1 MSQASKQQ
9 LDLTLNDRTIKQKL
23 DELDIDDEDD
33 FHTKLINDVLNKG
46 VTEGLAVHSDDIAHT
61 KLIQLTEALK
71 QLELNIPEEDATQK
85 LTNNDQHL
93 DAQQEQEQITI
104 NLIKDILVRLDID
117 DEEETS
123 HDKICDALLKNGIDA
138 IKQFEDFIPPTE
150 FAQLVKELNEKV
162 TITRSQPPP
171 PLPEEETPSEDSI
184 NCSISTF
191 GLEIDFNYFNAL
203 DSSDTAH
210 GDFCEQVRQS
220 EHNYAELI
228 VRRMIYLIKRQ
239 QNLRPFIEDLQNISE
254 TISLRQ
260 LLCEFL
266 VKCSDDVRAKCYQLL
281 SANNPVPAI
290 IEQGCKHLAVDC
302 QWIAM
307 LDDDED
313 VLSGRVIITRI
324 LSCGLEATCKGKS
337 KLLNTLFSTS
347 FEENEYECNQR
358 FFNATLD
365 MQMVRDFGAP
375 GNHLCIADAHGV
387 ISEALLEK
395 MAGAFDVILVHLSG
409 EAAGLVKNTM
419 LIDKLAKR
427 VQKRV
432 FVIVRDSKSDSYD
445 NCCDQDA
452 MKRTFPKLA
461 GLRGGLQGAG
471 IRFCRVSSL
480 MENQARF
487 FFDKLRVFFF
497 DEMCSFGIISEV
509 YI

>member
-9 LDLTLNDRTIKQKL
+9 PDLTLNYRTIKQKL
-23 DELDIDDEDD
+23 DELDIDDDDD
-33 FHTKLINDVLNKG
+33 FHTVLINDVLNKG
-46 VTEGLAVHSDDIAHT
+46 VTESLADHSDDIAPA
-61 KLIQLTEALK
+61 KLLKLTEALE
-71 QLELNIPEEDATQK
+71 QLQLNTPEEDAPQK
-85 LTNNDQHL
+85 LTNKDQLL
-93 DAQQEQEQITI
+93 DAQQEQEQITF

-254 TISLRQ
+254 TISLRR
-260 LLCEFL
+260 LMCEFL
-266 VKCSDDVRAKCYQLL
+266 LKCSDDVRVKCYQLL

-290 IEQGCKHLAVDC
+290 VEQGGEHLAFESH
-302 QWIAM
+302 WITM
-307 LDDDED
+307 DDED
-313 VLSGRVIITRI
+313 EDVRSGQMNITRI

-337 KLLNTLFSTS
+337 TLLNNLFKTS
-347 FEENEYECNQR
+347 FEENEYDCNQR
-358 FFNATLD
+358 FFNGTID
-365 MQMVRDFGAP
+365 MQLVRDFGEP
-375 GNHLCIADAHGV
+375 GQHLCIADAHGV
-387 ISEALLEK
+387 VSEALLQK
-395 MAGAFDVILVHLSG
+395 MAGAFDVILVHLSRG
-409 EAAGLVKNTM
+409 AAGLVKNTM
-419 LIDKLAKR
+419 LIDRLLKLA
-427 VQKRV
+427 QKRV
-432 FVIVRDSKSDSYD
+432 FVIVRDSSD
-445 NCCDQDA
+445 NCCDQEA

-461 GLRGGLQGAG
+461 GLLGGLQGAH
-471 IRFCRVSSL
+471 IRFCHVSSL
-480 MENQARF
+480 IENQARF
-487 FFDKLRVFFF
+487 YIDKLRVFFF
-497 DEMCSFGIISEV
+497 DEICSFGFCSEV
-509 YI
+509 